1 MSTFAYKALDPTGT
15 TVQGEI
21 EADDKVAVASQLR
34 SRGLIVVDID
44 EQSGGGGDLFERF
57 KKVKPDELTVATRQF
72 SVMISSGMS
81 MLRALYVLEE
91 QQDNDKLKDAFSTV
105 RKDVEAGLALS
116 DALGRHPDIFNELYV
131 AMVAAGE
138 TGGILEETLKRVADQ
153 LEKDASLR
161 RQIKSA
167 MVYPIVIF
175 SFAGIVVLA
184 LVAFLVPVFEGVFKD
199 FGGSLPAITQFCVT
213 LSHIVTRQPYIIVGV
228 IVGTIWGFR
237 RWKNSKRGK
246 EQWDR
251 IKLRFPFKI
260 GDVVQKAALAAFART
275 YSALI
280 AAGVPMLEAI
290 EITGR
295 TSGNIVV
302 ENAMVAV
309 HDSVRNGGTIAAP
322 MRSEPD
328 AFPGMVVQMV
338 AVGEETGA
346 LDSMLAKIADFYEDE
361 VEAAV
366 KALTSILEPLMII
379 LVGGIVG
386 FVVIAMYLPLFKV
399 YDQIKWTV
407 RKGLATQCQ
416 IGRTGSCLTQD
427 SHL

>member
-21 EADDKVAVASQLR
+21 DAESKVAVATQLR

-44 EQSGGGGDLFERF
+44 EQSKGGGDLFDRF
-57 KKVKPDELTVATRQF
+57 KKVKADELTVATRQF
-72 SVMISSGMS
+72 STMVSSGMS

-91 QQDNDKLKDAFSTV
+91 QQENPKLKDAFANI
-105 RKDVEAGLALS
+105 RKDVEAGLSLS
-116 DALGRHPDIFNELYV
+116 AALGRHPDIFNELYV

-138 TGGILEETLKRVADQ
+138 TGGILEDTLKRVADQ

-175 SFAGIVVLA
+175 TFAGLVVLA
-184 LVAFLVPVFEGVFKD
+184 LVAFLVPVFEGVFAD
-199 FGGSLPAITQFCVT
+199 FGGDLPPITKICVT
-213 LSHIVTRQPYIIVGV
+213 ASHLVTRQPYIPIAIFVG
-228 IVGTIWGFR
+228 IFYGFR
-237 RWKNSKRGK
+237 RWKNSQRGK
-246 EQWDR
+246 QQWDR

-260 GDVVQKAALAAFART
+260 GDVVQKVALARFART

-295 TSGNIVV
+295 TSGNVVV
-302 ENAMVAV
+302 ENAMHAV

-322 MRSEPD
+322 MRGEPD
-328 AFPGMVVQMV
+328 AFPGMVVQMI

-346 LDSMLAKIADFYEDE
+346 LDSMLSKIADFYEDE

-366 KALTSILEPLMII
+366 KALTSILEPIMII

-386 FVVIAMYLPLFKV
+386 FVVIAMYMPLFKV
-399 YDQIKWTV
+399 YDQIK
-407 RKGLATQCQ
+407 
-416 IGRTGSCLTQD
+416 
-427 SHL
+427 